1 MHAAREMLPGRH
13 ITRWAVFLWLPA
25 IKHTHDV
32 ISVKFVSREIWPSHD
47 KPTPIPHD
55 IFDHRS
61 RSSALAARQRFVPM
75 FPVAVKYE
83 RRLVEPVEN
92 VVSSTFQP

>member
-1 MHAAREMLPGRH
+1 MLPG
-13 ITRWAVFLWLPA
+13 TKWAVFLWLPA

-55 IFDHRS
+55 ILTTAAAAVHLLHGNGSFRCSPSRS
-61 RSSALAARQRFVPM
+61 RM
-75 FPVAVKYE
+75 KDG
-83 RRLVEPVEN
+83 
-92 VVSSTFQP
+92 